1 MSSDEHNH
9 NHAHS
14 HGNKK
19 SGHHTEDEN
28 CNSHDCSKHAD
39 TTTHSHSHDMYQ
51 TPGSYSMRDPILKR
65 KYESRAFGSQ
75 TLPFPPHNNL
85 IKFNWFKF
93 IFYSSRRDW
102 GTCRKRENSFDAS
115 IVY

>member
-28 CNSHDCSKHAD
+28 CNSHDCNKHGH
-39 TTTHSHSHDMYQ
+39 TTTHNHSHDMYQ

-65 KYESRAFGSQ
+65 KYESRAFGAQ
-75 TLPFPPHNNL
+75 TLPFPPPTPHNNL
-85 IKFNWFKF
+85 KKFN
-93 IFYSSRRDW
+93 
-102 GTCRKRENSFDAS
+102 
-115 IVY
+115 

>member
-19 SGHHTEDEN
+19 SGHHAED
-28 CNSHDCSKHAD
+28 CNSHDCSKHAH
-39 TTTHSHSHDMYQ
+39 TTTHSHSHDIYQ
-51 TPGSYSMRDPILKR
+51 TPGTYSMRDPILKR

-75 TLPFPPHNNL
+75 TLLVPIPQ
-85 IKFNWFKF
+85 
-93 IFYSSRRDW
+93 
-102 GTCRKRENSFDAS
+102 
-115 IVY
+115 